1 MKTLFVRAEIAA
13 CLISSGKEKP
23 LRGLSCGQQF
33 QDSAGK
39 MEVKK
44 EIWIIAGESSG
55 DLYGAELALAM
66 KAQLPELRLRGM
78 GSSAMRQAGVELIVD
93 SSELGVMGLVEVL
106 KILPTFLRVFN
117 QFVSLAAAERPA
129 AVVLIDYPGF
139 NLRYAKKLEKL
150 GIPVI
155 WYISPQVWAWG
166 AGRIPTIKRV
176 VKRLFVIF
184 PFEVD
189 FWKKHDYEVEFHGHP
204 LVELL
209 SRDAPVTRD
218 PDLFALLPGSRRSE
232 IDRLLEPFVRTCEEL
247 KRSHPRLRFVIP
259 SPRESL
265 ATEIRRRLDKLGA
278 DPLAFQVEV
287 GTAVEVMRRASTG
300 LASSG
305 TVTIQAAI
313 VGLPLVSAYKMNPVT
328 VFIGRLLVKLP
339 FFTMPNIIAG
349 REVYPEFLQGDV
361 VPAKLVPAVEAL
373 LPGGSRRTRCEADL
387 ADIEEL
393 LGGRQGTLARTAT
406 GMLKAAGLT
415 TQRE

>member
-1 MKTLFVRAEIAA
+1 MEI
-13 CLISSGKEKP
+13 
-23 LRGLSCGQQF
+23 
-33 QDSAGK
+33 
-39 MEVKK
+39 KK

-66 KAQLPELRLRGM
+66 KAQVPDLRLRGM
-78 GSSAMRQAGVELIVD
+78 GSGAMRQAGVDLIVD

-106 KILPTFLRVFN
+106 KILPTFWRVFH
-117 QFVSLAAAERPA
+117 QFVDLAAAERPA
-129 AVVLIDYPGF
+129 AVILIDYPGF

-166 AGRIPTIKRV
+166 AKRIPTIKRV

-184 PFEVD
+184 PFEVE
-189 FWKKHDYEVEFHGHP
+189 FWKKQNYEVEFHGHP

-209 SRDAPVTRD
+209 SRDKPVLRD

-232 IDRLLEPFVRTCEEL
+232 IERLLEPFVRSCQEL
-247 KRSHPRLRFVIP
+247 KRSHPKLRFVIP

-265 ATEIRRRLDKLGA
+265 AADIRHRLDKLGA
-278 DPLAFQVEV
+278 DPAVFQVEV
-287 GTAVEVMRRASTG
+287 GTAVAVMRRASTG

-328 VFIGRLLVKLP
+328 VFFARRMVKLP

-349 REVYPEFLQGDV
+349 REVYPEFLQGEV
-361 VPAKLVPAVEAL
+361 IPAKLVPALEAL
-373 LPGGSRRTRCEADL
+373 LPGGMRRSRCEADL
-387 ADIEEL
+387 AEIESL
-393 LGGRQGTLARTAT
+393 LGGRQGTLGRTAA
-406 GMLKAAGLT
+406 GMLRAAGIT
-415 TQRE
+415 N